1 MQKTAKRKIKNSKI
15 RKYYFPRL
23 SDFPL
28 SDCPTFLLPPTPTPQ
43 CVCVCER
50 LSEAVMFNPTHHR
63 PFVRPS
69 PDSKEAAKQQH
80 SWLACAALPAR
91 LRFPPWPCVHTHPLT
106 HARTHAPTIN
116 APHTH
121 PQRTAFQPSVL
132 PFPSLPLLPFLRLP
146 PPSTHCFAATVSIR
160 HQTNHTAWTWTWP
173 LFRLPSFLPSF
184 LLRVE

>member
-1 MQKTAKRKIKNSKI
+1 
-15 RKYYFPRL
+15 
-23 SDFPL
+23 
-28 SDCPTFLLPPTPTPQ
+28 
-43 CVCVCER
+43 
-50 LSEAVMFNPTHHR
+50 MFNPTHHR

-146 PPSTHCFAATVSIR
+146 PPSTALLRRYPSATKPTTLPGPGPGRCS
-160 HQTNHTAWTWTWP
+160 A
-173 LFRLPSFLPSF
+173 FLPSFLPS
-184 LLRVE
+184 LLPSFFAWSEKDSDGALAHLAHSRACVGQ